1 VFQGSACYRG
11 ITIQQKY
18 QNKRPDPN
26 SPYTQKLAAS
36 ILEQRPHPEQGY
48 RSCLGLLRLGKTYS
62 PERLEAACSR
72 ALDIKAY
79 SYKNVESI
87 LKKGLDQQPSPL
99 SSSQRRLPL
108 LIHENLRGKQY
119 YQ

>member
-1 VFQGSACYRG
+1 MGSLPNHPLGGSDRPLYPETGRLHPGTPASSGAG
-11 ITIQQKY
+11 I
-18 QNKRPDPN
+18 PVV
-26 SPYTQKLAAS
+26 SGAAS
-36 ILEQRPHPEQGY
+36 SGENL
-48 RSCLGLLRLGKTYS
+48 SS
-62 PERLEAACSR
+62 ERLEAACFR
-72 ALDIKAY
+72 ALEIKAY

-99 SSSQRRLPL
+99 ASSQRRLPL